1 MKKLKILLYLS
12 LISAGIGVALL
23 LYYSVIIIDHWGGIT
38 NLSLKVI
45 NNHILNQFRN
55 NIGDFLWGTLGV
67 LFTIPTAIFL
77 FITFYQQKQQI
88 ESARADA
95 DRHRF
100 ETSFY
105 NLLGM
110 LNQVQ
115 DNVNMNI
122 NTSFRGS
129 SIKDLAGYYR
139 HFKESYDSHLKNDH
153 NLISIE
159 TEFSAINANDA
170 AIEQCQGLLATE
182 FETFVEETKCNV
194 GFFFRYIYNVIAFV
208 LDNVKDTKDRT
219 LYLNL
224 LQAQLSNEEMGLIFY
239 DAISKYGRNKEN
251 NLKFQELL
259 DQTNFLE
266 NLDVSFLLARHHYV
280 FYPHTSFKFL
290 HRDELA
296 MVKKVQI

>member
-1 MKKLKILLYLS
+1 MRKLNILLYLS
-12 LISAGIGVALL
+12 LISAGIGAALL
-23 LYYSVIIIDHWGGIT
+23 LYYVVIIINHWGGIT
-38 NLSLKVI
+38 NLSIDII
-45 NNHILNQFRN
+45 NNHVINQLRN

-110 LNQVQ
+110 LKQVQ

-122 NTSFRGS
+122 NASLEGGS
-129 SIKDLAGYYR
+129 MKDMSGYYR
-139 HFKESYDSHLKNDH
+139 RFKETYDNHLKNDN
-153 NLISIE
+153 NLNSIE
-159 TEFSAINANDA
+159 TGFSAMNANDA
-170 AIEQCQGLLATE
+170 TIEQCQGLLATE
-182 FETFVEETKCNV
+182 FETFVEQTKCNV
-194 GFFFRYIYNVIAFV
+194 GFFFRYIYNAIAFV
-208 LDNVKDTKDRT
+208 LENVKDTKDRT

-251 NLKFQELL
+251 YLKFRELL

-266 NLDVSFLLARHHYV
+266 NLDANFLLARHHYI

-296 MVKKVQI
+296 MVKKV